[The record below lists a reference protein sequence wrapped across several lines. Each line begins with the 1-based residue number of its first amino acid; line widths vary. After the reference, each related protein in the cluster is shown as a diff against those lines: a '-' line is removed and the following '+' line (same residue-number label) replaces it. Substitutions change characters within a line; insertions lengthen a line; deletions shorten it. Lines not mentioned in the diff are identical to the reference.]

1 MKTLSNKAL
10 CGLLFLSVVC
20 SNASATDHLKLNSGR
35 KLTGEAKA
43 YDHATQTLTF
53 VTSAGEELKLKADIL
68 DRVSAYKL
76 AKSHVDPNNAQEEIR
91 LAVFAADVHL
101 FVHAGRHL
109 DKAEQLDPN
118 LSTEVVKAR
127 QEIKASAAS
136 FCMSQAQAAVTAGD
150 KREAEKWL
158 TTIVGKLAD
167 QPQAAEASKMLQG
180 LYPEN
185 HDSRDDHLEASHG
198 NLLDGELK
206 AGKKYYDQM
215 LRDIQSGLTNTRTTS
230 TAKREF
236 ERAWSNG
243 ERALKELDRVGK
255 RVSKEQPDTTST
267 LAEYRSIVVEHMVES
282 QLHLAS
288 MLSVQTDYQDAIK
301 AVNLALSVDP
311 NNKDAKAARAR
322 IENSASNG
330 WRW

>member
-1 MKTLSNKAL
+1 MNNLFTRSA
-10 CGLLFLSVVC
+10 CGLLGLAVLC
-20 SNASATDHLKLNSGR
+20 STAGASDH
-35 KLTGEAKA
+35 
-43 YDHATQTLTF
+43 
-53 VTSAGEELKLKADIL
+53 LKLKADAL

-76 AKSHVDPNNAQEEIR
+76 AKTHVDPNNAEEELR
-91 LAVFAADVHL
+91 LAVFASDINL

-118 LSTEVVKAR
+118 LAGEVAKAR
-127 QEIKASAAS
+127 AEVKSSAAS
-136 FCMSQAQAAVTAGD
+136 FCMEHAQKAMASGD

-158 TTIVGKLAD
+158 TTIVSKLAD

-198 NLLDGELK
+198 NLLEGELK
-206 AGKKYYDQM
+206 TGKKYYDQM
-215 LRDIQSGLTNTRTTS
+215 LKDIQSGLTNTRTTS

-255 RVSKEQPDTTST
+255 RLSKEQSDTTAAF
-267 LAEYRSIVVEHMVES
+267 AEYRSIVIEHMVES

-288 MLSVQTDYQDAIK
+288 MLSVQTDYKDAIK

-311 NNKDAKAARAR
+311 NNRDAKAARAR

>member
-1 MKTLSNKAL
+1 MNNLFTRSA
-10 CGLLFLSVVC
+10 CGLLGLAVLC
-20 SNASATDHLKLNSGR
+20 STAGASDHLKLNSGR
-35 KLTGEAKA
+35 KLTGEAVA

-53 VTSAGEELKLKADIL
+53 VTSGGEELKLKADAL

-76 AKSHVDPNNAQEEIR
+76 AKTHVDPNNAEEELR
-91 LAVFAADVHL
+91 LAVFASDINL

-109 DKAEQLDPN
+109 DKAERLDPN
-118 LSTEVVKAR
+118 LAGEVAKAR
-127 QEIKASAAS
+127 AEVKSSAAS
-136 FCMSQAQAAVTAGD
+136 FCMEHAQKAMASGD

-158 TTIVGKLAD
+158 TTIVSKLAD

-185 HDSRDDHLEASHG
+185 HDSRDDHLEASHE
-198 NLLDGELK
+198 NLLEGELK
-206 AGKKYYDQM
+206 TGKKYYDQM
-215 LRDIQSGLTNTRTTS
+215 LKDIQSGLTNTRTTS

-255 RVSKEQPDTTST
+255 RLSKEQSDTTAAF
-267 LAEYRSIVVEHMVES
+267 AEYRSIVIEHMVES

-288 MLSVQTDYQDAIK
+288 MLSVQTDYKDAIK

-311 NNKDAKAARAR
+311 NNRDAKAARAR